1 MCGIAGVMFRDG
13 REGPR
18 AAAIADR
25 MRAALG
31 HRGPDGGGVWSAP
44 GRGPAVALAHTRLA
58 VIDLS
63 DDARQ
68 PMTEGRLALTYNGEL
83 FNFEEVRRLLG
94 PPTAPWRSR
103 SDTEV
108 LLRAF
113 AHWGD
118 AAVERFDGMFA
129 FAVWDDAGKRLTLAR
144 DRFGIKPLY
153 YAAGDGWLVFASE
166 VRALM
171 ASDLFERR
179 LRPTALWDY
188 LGYQTTPTPDTLLG
202 GVRMLPPGHVLTAS
216 AEGHFASREYWNL
229 LDAAEAE
236 APTPPATVA
245 EARRRTRELLSH
257 AVQSHLVSDVP
268 VGVFLSGGIDS
279 SALVSAL
286 ASAGQKPR
294 TYAVTFAEA
303 EYDEAVHAREVA
315 RTFGTDH
322 TELRL
327 EGPVLLDSLPA
338 ILDATDHPSGDG
350 VNTWMVSAIVRQQGV
365 KVVLSGLGGDEIF
378 GGYPS
383 FQRLPRLMPAMRV
396 WRHSPA
402 GLRRAT
408 AGLVRE
414 AGGGSVAVA
423 KAASVVEGAG
433 TLGSAWTVTRQLQ
446 SEAERRRLL
455 SPACQPHD
463 DARPDGYRDLLDL
476 QFAVHREAP
485 LWTRIAYAETRAYMH
500 DVLLRDTDQMSMAH
514 GLEVRVPLLDHR
526 LATYVAGLPDRLKRA
541 GGGSKPLLV
550 HSLERPLPASCVD
563 RPKRG
568 FTLPFD
574 VWMRG
579 PLRDFCADRL
589 GPRGLDGRGLF
600 APGALA
606 ELWTRFQAGSPGVT
620 WARVWSLVALEAWLA
635 RHEIRSPA

>member
-18 AAAIADR
+18 AAAIAGR

-31 HRGPDGGGVWSAP
+31 HRGPDGGGVWSSN
-44 GRGPAVALAHTRLA
+44 GRGPAVSLAHTRLA

-63 DDARQ
+63 EDARQ
-68 PMTEGRLALTYNGEL
+68 PMAEGRLAVTYNGEV
-83 FNFEEVRRLLG
+83 FNFEEVRRALG
-94 PPTAPWRSR
+94 PQTAPWRSR

-113 AHWGD
+113 AQWGD
-118 AAVERFDGMFA
+118 GTVERLDGMFA
-129 FAVWDDAGKRLTLAR
+129 FAVWNEDGQRLTLAR

-171 ASDLFERR
+171 ASDLFDRR

-188 LGYQTTPTPDTLLG
+188 LGYQTTPTPDTLLD

-216 AEGHFASREYWNL
+216 PDGRFGSREYWNL
-229 LDAAEAE
+229 LDAAETDAL
-236 APTPPATVA
+236 TPAVSQDD
-245 EARRRTRELLSH
+245 ARRRTRELLSS

-279 SALVSAL
+279 SAIVSAL
-286 ASAGQKPR
+286 ASAGHRPK
-294 TYAVTFAEA
+294 TYSVTFADA
-303 EYDEAVHAREVA
+303 AFDEAVHAREVA
-315 RTFGTDH
+315 RAFGTEH

-327 EGPVLLDSLPA
+327 EGSMLLDHLPA
-338 ILDATDHPSGDG
+338 ILEATDHPSGDG
-350 VNTWMVSAIVRQQGV
+350 VNTWVVSSMVRQQGV

-383 FQRLPRLMPAMRV
+383 FQRLPRLMPAMRM
-396 WRHSPA
+396 WRHSPRR
-402 GLRRAT
+402 LRRAT

-433 TLGSAWTVTRQLQ
+433 TLASAWTVTRQLQ

-455 SPACQPHD
+455 APDGRPRD
-463 DARPDGYRDLLDL
+463 DACTDAYRDLLDL

-485 LWTRIAYAETRAYMH
+485 LWSRISYAETRAYMH

-526 LATYVAGLPDRLKRA
+526 LATYVTGLPDRVKRA
-541 GGGSKPLLV
+541 GGRAKPLLV
-550 HSLERPLPASCVD
+550 QSLERPLPPACVD

-579 PLRDFCADRL
+579 PLRQFCADRL
-589 GPRGLDGRGLF
+589 GPGGLDGRGLF

-606 ELWTRFQAGSPGVT
+606 ELWTRFQAGAPGVT

-635 RHEIRSPA
+635 RHEIRSPV